1 MGGPLRCG
9 HWGNRLNGR
18 LVKRLRAR
26 VYRCSTGSQ
35 QSIPECVRNSER
47 ADAVENVI
55 ITELRRLA
63 TDGSV
68 LERAEVGM
76 EKQLLEQNEVAAGEA
91 DPLRKRLKQLWE
103 NYRFWSGQKAAGKL
117 EDDEFEFH
125 VRKFRENKAAVET
138 LLKEAECRQTQAE
151 SREALLRRAKELLS
165 DFEGLWQ
172 GLSMRERRNALLTV
186 VERATMSRLD
196 DGRTE
201 VRFQLRGFPEVVRYV
216 GRLNSANRPENGIH
230 GLTPRQQVALYWYAQ
245 TPDRAFVAKKMG
257 VEWACANTTLWKA
270 RTQLG
275 CASPEEAWAMS
286 KNFILGNLEWLPL
299 KGRASR
305 EKATPR
311 DAPLLTEAQQR
322 VLSLVRQKL
331 STCQIAEA
339 LGTRPNAVYVRLRDA
354 RLRLGVATTEQAVEK
369 AVDLGLVEAAKKYAS
384 RKRATIT

>member
-1 MGGPLRCG
+1 MGRPLRCG
-9 HWGNRLNGR
+9 HCGNRLDGR

-55 ITELRRLA
+55 IAELRRLA

-125 VRKFRENKAAVET
+125 VRKFREDKAAVET

-216 GRLNSANRPENGIH
+216 GRLNSANRPENGIDS
-230 GLTPRQQVALYWYAQ
+230 LTPRQQVALYWYAQ

-299 KGRASR
+299 KRRASR

-339 LGTRPNAVYVRLRDA
+339 LGTRPNTVYVQLRDA
-354 RLRLGVATTEQAVEK
+354 RLRLGAATTEQAVEK